1 MPELTPYPD
10 EKEHPDY
17 KAYLT
22 GFNQGY
28 ILADNMPKTVEALAR
43 SNSRE
48 PWISGIR
55 DGREQF
61 FADQVRGFRPKWLDQ
76 GRDLR
81 SDPGPAKG
89 REKEDR

>member
-1 MPELTPYPD
+1 
-10 EKEHPDY
+10 Y

-28 ILADNMPKTVEALAR
+28 ILTEHLPQVAEKLATIQ
-43 SNSRE
+43 SKENE

-55 DGREQF
+55 DGREQY

-76 GRDLR
+76 ERGPAPDT
-81 SDPGPAKG
+81 GPAKDLG
-89 REKEDR
+89 KEDR